1 MKQSFDVFMSTLK
14 DTVANYKYY
23 TDFDKVYK
31 NVAKLKIELNILNS
45 LLGSTNIEKEF
56 VNIITEYPK
65 TINAIPLLLAVRKTE
80 IPVIDDKEFKIN
92 FKNNYQ
98 DANVY
103 VKFMRETGLFDL
115 MENKK
120 IKCLLDYVTGV
131 EVGLDSNARKNRT
144 GTAMENIIENYIR
157 QVPNVKYNKEMKKAE
172 IKSAYGINL
181 DSLILDNNAEKDAE
195 KRFDFVIKTTNH
207 LYLLET
213 NFYSGGGS
221 KLNET
226 ARSYKSLANDIK
238 NLVNISF
245 VWVTDGVGWNSA
257 KSNLKETYDI
267 MEHVYNLS
275 DLEKNVFEY
284 IFK

>member
-245 VWVTDGVGWNSA
+245 VWVTDGVGGRVQNQ
-257 KSNLKETYDI
+257 I
-267 MEHVYNLS
+267 
-275 DLEKNVFEY
+275 
-284 IFK
+284 